1 MLQGSVTPHDLVRMN
16 SIQLAS
22 QDLARWRDQE
32 EKRVSHGVPWVRLMG
47 LGRGGLGEQQSEE
60 HL

>member
-47 LGRGGLGEQQSEE
+47 LGRGGLGE
-60 HL
+60 